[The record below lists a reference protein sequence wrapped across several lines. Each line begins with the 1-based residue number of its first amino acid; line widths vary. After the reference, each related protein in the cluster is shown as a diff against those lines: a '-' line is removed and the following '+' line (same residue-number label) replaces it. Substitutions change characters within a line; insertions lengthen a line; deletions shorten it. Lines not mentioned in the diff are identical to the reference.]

1 MSAPTDRLH
10 NPNSVSFYAPKG
22 ERAIGLAEV
31 SEAAAALVPE
41 PSRHN
46 GVARVP
52 DDMWETDPAVARL
65 RMRGALDP
73 EFLPAPPMP
82 LRGRSWIGSIVCFG
96 LLVAAAMVAALVAVG
111 ELPLRAMWDRE
122 TSLRSVELA
131 SSAAHETQ
139 PIAVP
144 QEEPVSQLIVQ
155 NLRGRKG
162 EPAPLGA
169 TLQGRAGDGAVVMV
183 TGLVPG
189 MTLSTGGALG
199 ADGWQVPA
207 ADLGNTWVVPP
218 KDFVGAADVVV
229 ELRLGDDAST
239 QRRTIRL
246 EWSGPQAAVKPARQL
261 GRDEIAALRKRG
273 QDYVAAGDFAAA
285 RLVLQ
290 FAAEA
295 HDAEAALALAATYD
309 PSVLRE
315 RKAYGI
321 AGDVAQARA
330 WYERAEQYGSADAP
344 RRLGILASGAR

>member
-10 NPNSVSFYAPKG
+10 DPNSASFYATRG
-22 ERAIGLAEV
+22 ERAIRLAEV
-31 SEAAAALVPE
+31 SEAAAALVPQT
-41 PSRHN
+41 SCDN
-46 GVARVP
+46 RVP
-52 DDMWETDPAVARL
+52 LAPRDMSEADRAAQPP

-82 LRGRSWIGSIVCFG
+82 LRGRSWVGSIVRVG
-96 LLVAAAMVAALVAVG
+96 LIVAAAMVAAFVAVG
-111 ELPLRAMWDRE
+111 ELPLRAMLGRE
-122 TSLRSVELA
+122 TNLRSVELV
-131 SSAAHETQ
+131 SSAARQAQ
-139 PIAVP
+139 PIAV
-144 QEEPVSQLIVQ
+144 QHDEPVSQLVVQ

-169 TLQGRAGDGAVVMV
+169 TLQGRAGDGAVLMV

-189 MTLSTGGALG
+189 MTLSTGSAVG

-207 ADLGNTWVVPP
+207 ADLGNTWVVPS
-218 KDFVGAADVVV
+218 KDFVGTANVVV
-229 ELRLGDDAST
+229 ELRLGDDAIA

-246 EWSGPQAAVKPARQL
+246 EWTEPQGAVKPARQL

-273 QDYVAAGDFAAA
+273 QDYIAAGDFAAA

-315 RKAYGI
+315 RNAYGI
-321 AGDVAQARA
+321 TGDVEQARA
-330 WYERAEQYGSADAP
+330 WYEKAQQYGSADAQ

>member
-10 NPNSVSFYAPKG
+10 DSNSLSFYAPRG
-22 ERAIGLAEV
+22 GRAIRLAEV

-41 PSRHN
+41 TSRDN
-46 GVARVP
+46 DIALVP
-52 DDMWETDPAVARL
+52 GDMSETDPAVARL
-65 RMRGALDP
+65 RMRGSLDP
-73 EFLPAPPMP
+73 ELLPAPPMS
-82 LRGRSWIGSIVCFG
+82 LRRRSWMGSIVGFG
-96 LLVAAAMVAALVAVG
+96 LIVAAAVVAAFVAVG
-111 ELPLRAMWDRE
+111 ELPLGAMLGRE

-131 SSAAHETQ
+131 SSAARPAQ
-139 PIAVP
+139 PIAAP
-144 QEEPVSQLIVQ
+144 QEEPVSQLAVQ

-162 EPAPLGA
+162 EPAPLSA
-169 TLQGRAGDGAVVMV
+169 TLKGRAGDGAVVMV

-189 MTLSTGGALG
+189 MTLSTGGAVG

-218 KDFVGAADVVV
+218 KDFVGTADVVV
-229 ELRLGDDAST
+229 ELRLGDDAT
-239 QRRTIRL
+239 AQRRTIRL
-246 EWSGPQAAVKPARQL
+246 EWAGPQTTVKPARQL

-273 QDYVAAGDFAAA
+273 RDYIAAGDFAAA

-321 AGDVAQARA
+321 TGDIEQARA
-330 WYERAEQYGSADAP
+330 WYEKAQQYGSSDAQ
-344 RRLGILASGAR
+344 RRLGILASGTR